1 VQPKVISGLA
11 TAMGEY
17 GGSLTLTASLFFYE
31 VRTDSYHRPIT
42 SELMILAP
50 GFAISLIYYLK
61 FGCFVS
67 TRAEVELSGQIKI
80 GRGSR
85 ISSFCRIKA
94 SGPLSI
100 GRDVSIT
107 NGTCIAASG
116 SGIEIGDDCLISPNV
131 TILSA
136 NYRHSEL
143 DRPIRQQGMTSKGV
157 KIGNNVWLGAGVVVL
172 DGAEIGDGTIVAP
185 NSVVSSRLPA
195 NTIAQGNPARVIFTR
210 R

>member
-1 VQPKVISGLA
+1 L
-11 TAMGEY
+11 
-17 GGSLTLTASLFFYE
+17 
-31 VRTDSYHRPIT
+31 
-42 SELMILAP
+42 ILA
-50 GFAISLIYYLK
+50 IRS
-61 FGCFVS
+61 
-67 TRAEVELSGQIKI
+67 RSGADHESA
-80 GRGSR
+80 RSSR
-85 ISSFCRIKA
+85 PP
-94 SGPLSI
+94 GPLSI

-116 SGIEIGDDCLISPNV
+116 NGIEIGDDCLISPNV

-157 KIGNNVWLGAGVVVL
+157 KIGNNVWLEAGVVVL
-172 DGAEIGDGTIVAP
+172 DGAVIRDGTIVAP

-210 R
+210 RLFCIDSSRGSQ